1 MQTFV
6 SDISQRI
13 YPITE
18 KISGNAIR
26 QCVLDEIKKDHPDFN
41 DTSKISLEEMNQY
54 RNRYIKIALEKEMGT
69 LTSLEKQVL
78 DAMQNDK
85 LLSDKLNEDKNDK
98 LSYGQRLADKV
109 ATFGG
114 SWRFI
119 IIFGI
124 FLTCWM
130 IINIIFLTS
139 KAFDPYPFILLNLI
153 LSCIAALQAP
163 VIMMSQNRQE
173 EKDRERAKN
182 DYMINLKSEMEIRLL
197 HDKIDHLIVN
207 QQEKLMEIQQIQ
219 IDMMSDIIQYLD
231 KGPIKN
237 AKQTAEAENNK

>member
-6 SDISQRI
+6 SDISNKT

-18 KISGNAIR
+18 RISGKAIR
-26 QCVLDEIKKDHPDFN
+26 QCVLDEIKKDHPEFN
-41 DTSKISLEEMNQY
+41 DLSTISLEEMNEY
-54 RNRYIKIALEKEMGT
+54 RNKYIKESVEKEMGT
-69 LTSLEKQVL
+69 LTSLEQQVV
-78 DAMQNDK
+78 DAMQNDQ
-85 LLSDKLNEDKNDK
+85 LLTDKLNDDEAAEK
-98 LSYGQRLADKV
+98 LSFGQRLADKV

-119 IIFGI
+119 IIFGV
-124 FLTCWM
+124 FLVCWM
-130 IINIIFLTS
+130 ALNVVMLAA

-173 EKDRERAKN
+173 EKDRQRAKN
-182 DYMINLKSEMEIRLL
+182 DYMINLKSELEIRLL
-197 HDKIDHLIVN
+197 HEKLDHMIVN

-219 IDMMSDIIQYLD
+219 IDMMNDIIKHLD
-231 KGPIKN
+231 KGPLKTKTKEN
-237 AKQTAEAENNK
+237 AG

>member
-6 SDISQRI
+6 SDISKKI

-18 KISGNAIR
+18 RISGKAIR
-26 QCVLDEIKKDHPDFN
+26 QCVLDEIKKDHPAFN
-41 DTSKISLEEMNQY
+41 DSSKISLEEMNEY
-54 RNRYIKIALEKEMGT
+54 RNRYIKLALEKEMGT
-69 LTSLEKQVL
+69 LTSLEQQVV
-78 DAMQNDK
+78 DAMQNDQ
-85 LLSDKLNEDKNDK
+85 LLTDKLNEDKNDK
-98 LSYGQRLADKV
+98 LTYGQKLADKV

-119 IIFGI
+119 IIFGV

-130 IINIIFLTS
+130 ILNIVFLAL

-173 EKDRERAKN
+173 EKDRERARN
-182 DYMINLKSEMEIRLL
+182 DYMINLKAEMEIRLL
-197 HDKIDHLIVN
+197 HDKLDHLIVN

-219 IDMMSDIIQYLD
+219 IDMMNDIIEHLD
-231 KGPIKN
+231 KGPLKN
-237 AKQTAEAENNK
+237 IRTKE